1 MKQDDPRPPDSEK
14 APFLEHDLIYS
25 EDGVDLSLIRWMLS
39 MTPTERLQIL
49 QQNIRSIMRLR
60 GDKPNTWFFG
70 NPKDFSGA

>member
-14 APFLEHDLIYS
+14 ASLLEHDLIYS

-60 GDKPNTWFFG
+60 GAKPNT
-70 NPKDFSGA
+70 